1 MQKTQWL
8 LLHSSH
14 MGEWVEDKTK
24 RSSIKTK
31 GFLCFNDSLW
41 CILRCVC
48 VCVAFF
54 CLCVCVHVCVTV
66 LCSSGGFSTPHL
78 NQEWPIKLL
87 VLLHAPPRFWGYMS
101 IPSHPVCGVLKTS
114 CMLSK
119 QSISWATSSVYT
131 IWNWVPLFEHFMC
144 IPKWKYVEFFFI
156 ISLLFKMGRSFC
168 GEHINNEVL

>member
-1 MQKTQWL
+1 
-8 LLHSSH
+8 

-24 RSSIKTK
+24 RSFIKTK

-41 CILRCVC
+41 CILRCVWGGVFS
-48 VCVAFF
+48 VCVSVYT
-54 CLCVCVHVCVTV
+54 CVWQSYVVQV
-66 LCSSGGFSTPHL
+66 GFQLPTY
-78 NQEWPIKLL
+78 QEWPIKLL

-101 IPSHPVCGVLKTS
+101 VPSHPVCGVLKTS

-131 IWNWVPLFEHFMC
+131 IWNWVPLFKHFMC

-156 ISLLFKMGRSFC
+156 ISLLFKMG
-168 GEHINNEVL
+168 